1 MNLCL
6 LDSDSPRFPNP
17 NTATEEP
24 DGLLAVGGNL
34 SPSTLMSAYRQGIF
48 PWYQDDDPI
57 LWWSPANRCVLFP
70 EQLHISK
77 SLRRCLRQGQFRA
90 STDEAFAQVVE
101 ACAAP
106 RRDDAGTWIIDE
118 MIEAYCQLHQ
128 LGHAHSIEVWVGDEL
143 AGGIYGVAVGSVFC
157 GESMFS
163 ERTNGS
169 KVAMAYLCQWLIDQ
183 GFKLLDCQI
192 NNPHLEKMGAQ
203 SMPREQYLSWLA
215 APGDSGLEWPEA
227 RPVRW

>member
-6 LDSDSPRFPNP
+6 LDADSPRFPNP
-17 NTATEEP
+17 NTAVEEP

-34 SPSTLMSAYRQGIF
+34 NPSTLITAYRQGIF

-57 LWWSPANRCVLFP
+57 LWWSPASRCVLVP

-90 STDEAFAQVVE
+90 STNEAFDQVVK
-101 ACAAP
+101 ACGAP
-106 RRDDAGTWIIDE
+106 RRGDTGTWIIDE
-118 MIEAYCQLHQ
+118 MIAAYCHLHR
-128 LGHAHSIEVWVGDEL
+128 LGHAHSVEVWSGDEL
-143 AGGIYGVAVGSVFC
+143 TGGIYGVAVGSVFC

-163 ERTNGS
+163 GRTNGS
-169 KVAMAYLCQWLIDQ
+169 KVAMAYLCQWLVDQ
-183 GFKLLDCQI
+183 GFNLLDCQI

-215 APGDSGLEWPEA
+215 AYRDSGLQWPEA
-227 RPVRW
+227 RTVNW

>member
-1 MNLCL
+1 
-6 LDSDSPRFPNP
+6 
-17 NTATEEP
+17 
-24 DGLLAVGGNL
+24 
-34 SPSTLMSAYRQGIF
+34 MSAYRQGIF

-57 LWWSPANRCVLFP
+57 LWWSPASRCVLFP

-163 ERTNGS
+163 DRTNGS

-215 APGDSGLEWPEA
+215 AEGGSGLEWPEA

>member
-6 LDSDSPRFPNP
+6 LDADSPRFPNP
-17 NTATEEP
+17 NTAAEEP

-57 LWWSPANRCVLFP
+57 LWWSPASRCVLIP
-70 EQLHISK
+70 KQLHISR
-77 SLRRCLRQGQFRA
+77 SLRRCLRQGQFRV

-106 RRDDAGTWIIDE
+106 RTDDAGTWIIDE

-128 LGHAHSIEVWVGDEL
+128 LGCAHSVEVWAGGKL

-163 ERTNGS
+163 GRTNGS
-169 KVAMAYLCQWLIDQ
+169 KVAMAYLCQWLDDQ
-183 GFKLLDCQI
+183 KFNLLDCQI
-192 NNPHLEKMGAQ
+192 NNPHLEQMGAQ
-203 SMPREQYLSWLA
+203 SMPREQYLNWLVA
-215 APGDSGLEWPEA
+215 HRDSGLQWPEA
-227 RPVRW
+227 RPVSW

>member
-1 MNLCL
+1 
-6 LDSDSPRFPNP
+6 
-17 NTATEEP
+17 
-24 DGLLAVGGNL
+24 
-34 SPSTLMSAYRQGIF
+34 MSAYRQGIF

-57 LWWSPANRCVLFP
+57 LWWSPASRCVLFP

-106 RRDDAGTWIIDE
+106 RRDHAGTWIIDE
-118 MIEAYCQLHQ
+118 MIEAYCQLYR

-143 AGGIYGVAVGSVFC
+143 AGGIYGVAVGSIFC

-163 ERTNGS
+163 ECTNGS

-183 GFKLLDCQI
+183 GFKLLDCQV

-203 SMPREQYLSWLA
+203 SMPREQYLSWLTA
-215 APGDSGLEWPEA
+215 QGDSGLQWPEA

>member
-6 LDSDSPRFPNP
+6 LDADSPRFPNP
-17 NTATEEP
+17 NTSVEEP

-34 SPSTLMSAYRQGIF
+34 NPSTLITAYRQGIF

-57 LWWSPANRCVLFP
+57 LWWSPANRCVLVP

-90 STDEAFAQVVE
+90 STNEAFDQVVK

-106 RRDDAGTWIIDE
+106 RRGDTGTWIIDE
-118 MIEAYCQLHQ
+118 MIAAYCHLHR
-128 LGHAHSIEVWVGDEL
+128 LGHAHSVEVWVGDEL
-143 AGGIYGVAVGSVFC
+143 AGGIYGVAVGRVFC

-163 ERTNGS
+163 RHTNGS
-169 KVAMAYLCQWLIDQ
+169 KVAMAYLCQWLVGQ
-183 GFKLLDCQI
+183 GFNLLDCQL

-215 APGDSGLEWPEA
+215 AHRDSGLQWPEA
-227 RPVRW
+227 RPVNW

>member
-1 MNLCL
+1 
-6 LDSDSPRFPNP
+6 
-17 NTATEEP
+17 
-24 DGLLAVGGNL
+24 
-34 SPSTLMSAYRQGIF
+34 MSAYRQGIF

-57 LWWSPANRCVLFP
+57 LWWSPASRCVLFP

-118 MIEAYCQLHQ
+118 MIEAYCQLYR

-143 AGGIYGVAVGSVFC
+143 AGGIYGVAVGSIFC

-163 ERTNGS
+163 ECTNGS

-183 GFKLLDCQI
+183 GFKLLDCQV

-203 SMPREQYLSWLA
+203 SMPREQYLSWLTA
-215 APGDSGLEWPEA
+215 QGDSGLQWPEA

>member
-1 MNLCL
+1 
-6 LDSDSPRFPNP
+6 
-17 NTATEEP
+17 
-24 DGLLAVGGNL
+24 
-34 SPSTLMSAYRQGIF
+34 MSAYRKGIF

-57 LWWSPANRCVLFP
+57 LWWSPASRCVLIP
-70 EQLHISK
+70 QQLHISR
-77 SLRRCLRQGQFRA
+77 SLRRCLRQGQFRV

-106 RRDDAGTWIIDE
+106 RTDDTGTWIIDE

-128 LGHAHSIEVWVGDEL
+128 LGYAHSVEVWAGDKL

-163 ERTNGS
+163 DRTNGS
-169 KVAMAYLCQWLIDQ
+169 RVAMAYLCQWLIDQ

-215 APGDSGLEWPEA
+215 AQGDSGLQWPEA